1 MKIAIGHGNKTSYIS
16 LEVKLHPTQWD
27 AVRGKILNHPE
38 KQVLNA
44 YIYEVKQIVDA
55 HIINLTREG
64 RIKDMSANDI
74 RNSIL
79 AELNPEKEEKVDES
93 LFKVRFLKF
102 IETKKA
108 STKETYM
115 HTLNRVKAYVGDAIE
130 TLRFEDITLDW
141 LNSFN
146 IFMAQTSP
154 SVNARNLHFRNLRA
168 VFNNAIENEVT
179 SHYPFRKFKIKAVE
193 TAKRSLTV
201 EELRRLFFFNCE
213 EHAEK
218 YVGMF
223 KLSFFLMGVNMIDL
237 ANLKEM
243 KNGRLDFNRAKT
255 GHLYSMKVEPEA
267 MELFNQY
274 SGENYLLFILDHWT
288 NDEFFRRKM
297 NKELQKVGPMQ
308 RKPGRGGKKEYQ
320 PLFPMLTS
328 YWARHSWATIA
339 SELDIANET
348 IAEALGHEYGNRI
361 TNIYIRKNQKK
372 VDIANRKVLDWVLY
386 GKIDGKIVVKPGTPE
401 FFGLDRKDAVALGLV
416 KEEPGVEKKKRGRPR
431 KNATPEVEAEVA
443 A

>member
-74 RNSIL
+74 RDSIL

-115 HTLNRVKAYVGDAIE
+115 HTLNRVKAYVGEAIE

-267 MELFNQY
+267 MELFDKY

-308 RKPGRGGKKEYQ
+308 RKPGRGGKKSINRCFRCSQ
-320 PLFPMLTS
+320 AIGP
-328 YWARHSWATIA
+328 
-339 SELDIANET
+339 DI
-348 IAEALGHEYGNRI
+348 H
-361 TNIYIRKNQKK
+361 
-372 VDIANRKVLDWVLY
+372 
-386 GKIDGKIVVKPGTPE
+386 
-401 FFGLDRKDAVALGLV
+401 GLQ
-416 KEEPGVEKKKRGRPR
+416 
-431 KNATPEVEAEVA
+431 
-443 A
+443 